1 MHGKLLS
8 VLLGSAVLAAP
19 SQAVNLFV
27 ADYGGNLS
35 TLSLTESAKGFDLS
49 VTSKTTDCSPGPN
62 WLTLDKPNNVL
73 YCLDRGP
80 NFQPPGSL
88 NSFTIGDKGVLKRV
102 SRVKSVVGGAVAGE
116 ILTGANGKRGYFSA
130 SYTPGVA
137 SVYAL
142 GDKGAIT
149 GTAPLQEL
157 TTKISQTG
165 PIADRQEASHLHH
178 VIIDPT
184 GKYVLTPD
192 LGGDV
197 VRVFTYDKNTLAPIA
212 EVGSLSAPRGSGPR
226 HGFFRIM
233 ANGETFFFFDGELDQ
248 KVYSYSVKYTRTG
261 LSFTKVFEIPSLNA
275 SFPPNTAPISE
286 IAMSPDQRFVIVT
299 NREKSFANSPQRGSG
314 PSDTLTVFQINED
327 GTLKPIQAV
336 PSGGYLP
343 RQFSF
348 NKAGDRIAVGHQVNQ
363 TVVIWKRD
371 VKSGKIIT
379 EQEGG
384 KLAQVKL
391 TGDVVATIWDE

>member
-8 VLLGSAVLAAP
+8 VLLGSAVLAVP

-49 VTSKTTDCSPGPN
+49 VTSKTTDCSPGPS
-62 WLTLDKPNNVL
+62 WLTLDKHNNVL
-73 YCLDRGP
+73 YCLDRGL

-88 NSFTIGDKGVLKRV
+88 NSFTIGEKGVLKRV
-102 SRVKSVVGGAVAGE
+102 SRVKSITGGAVAGG
-116 ILTGANGKRGYFSA
+116 IVTGASGKRGYFSA

-137 SVYAL
+137 SLYGL
-142 GDKGAIT
+142 GDKGTIV

-178 VIIDPT
+178 VILDPT
-184 GKYVLTPD
+184 GKYVITPD

-197 VRVFTYDKNTLAPIA
+197 CRVFTYDKNTLTPIA

-233 ANGETFFFFDGELDQ
+233 ANGETFFFFNGELDQ

-314 PSDTLTVFQINED
+314 PSDTLTVFRINEN

-348 NKAGDRIAVGHQVNQ
+348 NKSGDKIAVGHQVNQ

>member
-73 YCLDRGP
+73 YCLDRGL

-116 ILTGANGKRGYFSA
+116 IITGANGKRGYFSA

-142 GDKGAIT
+142 GDKGTIP

-178 VIIDPT
+178 VITDPT

-226 HGFFRIM
+226 HGFFRVM
-233 ANGETFFFFDGELDQ
+233 RNGETFFFFDGELDQ

-348 NKAGDRIAVGHQVNQ
+348 NKAGDKIAVGHQVNQ

-371 VKSGKIIT
+371 VKSGKIVT

>member
-8 VLLGSAVLAAP
+8 VLLGSSVLAVP

-35 TLSLTESAKGFDLS
+35 TLSLTESANGFDLS

-73 YCLDRGP
+73 YCLDRGL

-116 ILTGANGKRGYFSA
+116 IITGANGKRGYFSA

-137 SVYAL
+137 SIYAV
-142 GDKGAIT
+142 GGNGSIP

-184 GKYVLTPD
+184 RKYVVTPD

-233 ANGETFFFFDGELDQ
+233 ANGKTFFFFGGELDQ
-248 KVYSYSVKYTRTG
+248 KVHSYSVKYTRTG

-275 SFPPNTAPISE
+275 SFPPNTAPVSE
-286 IAMSPDQRFVIVT
+286 ISMSPDRRFVIVT
-299 NREKSFANSPQRGSG
+299 NREKSFANSPERGSG
-314 PSDTLTVFQINED
+314 PSDTLTVFQINEN

-348 NKAGDRIAVGHQVNQ
+348 NKAGDKIAVGHQVNQ

>member
-1 MHGKLLS
+1 MHGKILS

-35 TLSLTESAKGFDLS
+35 TLSLTESSNGYSLA

-62 WLTLDKPNNVL
+62 WLTLDKPNGVL

-80 NFQPPGSL
+80 NFAPPGSL
-88 NSFTIGDKGVLKRV
+88 NSFTVGDKGVLKRV
-102 SRVKSVVGGAVAGE
+102 SRVKSTAGAVAGE
-116 ILTGANGKRGYFSA
+116 IVTGANGKRGYFSA
-130 SYTPGVA
+130 SYTPGAA
-137 SVYAL
+137 SIYEL
-142 GDKGAIT
+142 GDKGAIV
-149 GTAPLQEL
+149 GTQPLQEVA
-157 TTKISQTG
+157 TKISQTG
-165 PIADRQEASHLHH
+165 PIADRQESSHLHH

-184 GKYVLTPD
+184 GKYVITPD

-197 VRVFTYDKNTLAPIA
+197 CRVFTYDKNTLSPIA
-212 EVGSLSAPRGSGPR
+212 EVGSLKAPSGSGPR
-226 HGFFRIM
+226 HGFFRVM
-233 ANGETFFFFDGELDQ
+233 ANGQTFFIFNGELDQ
-248 KVYSYSVKYTRTG
+248 KVYSYKVTYTRTG
-261 LSFTKVFEIPSLNA
+261 LSFTKAFEIPSLDA

-286 IAMSPDQRFVIVT
+286 IAMSPDQKFVIVT
-299 NREKSFANSPQRGSG
+299 NREKSFANSPIRGSG

-348 NKAGDRIAVGHQVNQ
+348 NKAGDMIAVGHQVNQ

>member
-8 VLLGSAVLAAP
+8 VLLGSAALAAP
-19 SQAVNLFV
+19 GQAVNLFV

-49 VTSKTTDCSPGPN
+49 VTSKTTDCSSGPN

-73 YCLDRGP
+73 YCLDRGL

-116 ILTGANGKRGYFSA
+116 IITGANGKRGYFSA

-142 GDKGAIT
+142 GDKGAIP

-233 ANGETFFFFDGELDQ
+233 RNGETFFFFDGELDQ

-348 NKAGDRIAVGHQVNQ
+348 NKAGDKIAVGHQVNQ